1 MWSVNGSPPDT
12 NEGLIGQLFGQNL
25 QSFPE
30 STCQVEYMDILG
42 GDMNDGRLPGQRT
55 RWRRKKTCHY
65 NLEISLSLSCWS
77 GHPSSV
83 RKDVKIR
90 RAATS
95 LLGIGDCAL
104 MIGSHDPKILLFL
117 QFLQFFLSHT
127 DHPVI
132 THCSQYT
139 GYCWL
144 KRSDGLRNPH
154 PKIIIGPKFCA
165 PTGGIIPIDAPS
177 AREPCA
183 VTVSQE
189 QVLSINL

>member
-1 MWSVNGSPPDT
+1 
-12 NEGLIGQLFGQNL
+12 
-25 QSFPE
+25 
-30 STCQVEYMDILG
+30 
-42 GDMNDGRLPGQRT
+42 
-55 RWRRKKTCHY
+55 
-65 NLEISLSLSCWS
+65 
-77 GHPSSV
+77 
-83 RKDVKIR
+83 
-90 RAATS
+90 
-95 LLGIGDCAL
+95 
-104 MIGSHDPKILLFL
+104 MIGSHDPQLLLFIY
-117 QFLQFFLSHT
+117 FYNFFFLT

-132 THCSQYT
+132 TDCSQYT

-144 KRSDGLRNPH
+144 KRSDGLRIPH